1 MYEIPNGAKPTK
13 HEIDAIN
20 NSSMSMTCWN
30 SVPLCH
36 APIISSIY
44 DAFLTD
50 VINDTEFSCKYYYEE
65 GCRFQGKGNGLH
77 EHEEG
82 HVKKSEPERKESV
95 EHKIKTKTVD
105 DDAAILSYNL
115 TEALA
120 KADKLYQE
128 TLKKHGSKIDKKSS
142 PPIDTRGGGR
152 KKR

>member
-1 MYEIPNGAKPTK
+1 MYEKPYGAKPTK

-20 NSSMSMTCWN
+20 DESSMSMTCWN
-30 SVPLCH
+30 SVRLCH

-65 GCRFQGKGNGLH
+65 GCRFQGKGEGLH

-82 HVKKSEPERKESV
+82 HVKKSGPERKESV
-95 EHKIKTKTVD
+95 EHKMKTKT
-105 DDAAILSYNL
+105 DDAAILSYNR

-120 KADKLYQE
+120 KADKLFE
-128 TLKKHGSKIDKKSS
+128 EILKKHGSKIDKKKFST
-142 PPIDTRGGGR
+142 D
-152 KKR
+152 